1 MSDAEV
7 LDLFR
12 RAVADDDPVAMRAG
26 LDRVLGL
33 TSGTG
38 LSAEE
43 EYRVRHPDYVMEMPQ
58 SGERIRGREAMRA
71 MQEAFPTPP
80 RLTVR
85 RVVGAGRVWVLE
97 GVNDY
102 GGDVWHV
109 ALVLEFDDDGRIV
122 RDTRYYAQ
130 PVERPPGGPP
140 GWSRSV
146 DPQPAARAAASRS
159 ARRKRTSAA
168 DRRSHVRSP
177 SGSPRWASRS
187 CPRFSCRVLAWA
199 RWAGGSRRPSARASA
214 VRPAPT
220 NTRSRISGIDR
231 KSVV

>member
-1 MSDAEV
+1 MSESEV

-71 MQEAFPTPP
+71 MPEAFPAPP
-80 RLTVR
+80 QLTGR

-109 ALVLEFDDDGRIV
+109 ALVLEFDADGRIG
-122 RDTRYYAQ
+122 RAT
-130 PVERPPGGPP
+130 PSHPPPGGPP
-140 GWSRSV
+140 
-146 DPQPAARAAASRS
+146 
-159 ARRKRTSAA
+159 ARRA
-168 DRRSHVRSP
+168 
-177 SGSPRWASRS
+177 
-187 CPRFSCRVLAWA
+187 
-199 RWAGGSRRPSARASA
+199 
-214 VRPAPT
+214 
-220 NTRSRISGIDR
+220 
-231 KSVV
+231 

>member
-1 MSDAEV
+1 MSESEV

-43 EYRVRHPDYVMEMPQ
+43 EYRVRHPDYVLEMPQ

-80 RLTVR
+80 QLTVR

-109 ALVLEFDDDGRIV
+109 ALVLEFDADGRIV

-130 PVERPPGGPP
+130 PVEPPA
-140 GWSRSV
+140 W
-146 DPQPAARAAASRS
+146 RAPW
-159 ARRKRTSAA
+159 
-168 DRRSHVRSP
+168 VEP
-177 SGSPRWASRS
+177 LG
-187 CPRFSCRVLAWA
+187 
-199 RWAGGSRRPSARASA
+199 
-214 VRPAPT
+214 
-220 NTRSRISGIDR
+220 
-231 KSVV
+231 